1 MNKPKMIIF
10 DAGKTLFHYHNVDT
24 SRGVREYCRYLT
36 KNPRKLTVEEIDGEV
51 SGIFE
56 TFEAARKQLFEV
68 HEQTVLKLAFD
79 LLELEFSVSIPE
91 IEKIIWENDAAIV
104 PVTGTKELLTW
115 LNSAGIRTAVISNL
129 CFSGYLLKE
138 RLDWL
143 YPQNRFEFVIAS
155 SDYGIRKP
163 ERRLFEAGIV
173 HANLK
178 PEEIWYI
185 GDNLAADVEGA
196 KNCGMVPVLYKSEFN
211 QYGEISSEVLS
222 VGSYAEL
229 KKIMQNL

>member
-1 MNKPKMIIF
+1 MSRPKMIIF
-10 DAGKTLFHYHNVDT
+10 DAGKTLFNYHDVDT

-36 KNPRKLTVEEIDGEV
+36 KNTRSLTVEEIDAQV

-56 TFEAARKQLFEV
+56 TFKAARKQLFEV

-79 LLELEFSVSIPE
+79 FLELEFSISIPE
-91 IEKIIWENDAAIV
+91 IEKIIWENDAEIV
-104 PVTGTKELLTW
+104 PVAGTEELLAY
-115 LNSAGIRTAVISNL
+115 LNSTGIRTAVISNL

-138 RLDWL
+138 RLDLL

-163 ERRLFEAGIV
+163 ERRLFEVGSV

-196 KNCGMVPVLYKSEFN
+196 KSCGMVPVLYMSEHN
-211 QYGEISSEVLS
+211 RYGELPSDILS
-222 VGSYAEL
+222 VENYDQLIKGL
-229 KKIMQNL
+229 L

>member
-10 DAGKTLFHYHNVDT
+10 DAGKTLFHYHDVDT
-24 SRGVREYCRYLT
+24 SRGVREYYRYLT
-36 KNPRKLTVEEIDGEV
+36 KNPRNLTVEEIDKAVCEV
-51 SGIFE
+51 FE
-56 TFEAARKQLFEV
+56 TFETARKYLFEV

-79 LLELEFSVSIPE
+79 LLKLEFSISIPE

-104 PVTGTKELLTW
+104 PVAGTKELLDC
-115 LNSAGIRTAVISNL
+115 LNRAGIRTAVISNL

-163 ERRLFEAGIV
+163 ERQLFEAGIV

-178 PEEIWYI
+178 PEEIWYVV
-185 GDNLAADVEGA
+185 DNLAADMEGA
-196 KNCGMVPVLYKSEFN
+196 KNCGMVPVLYKSAYN
-211 QYGEISSEVLS
+211 RYGDVPADILTVEDYSQLIKLLE
-222 VGSYAEL
+222 
-229 KKIMQNL
+229 M